1 MTREIQVQLRS
12 TVPGCFTD
20 AQWDALKRA
29 FFVMIEDQVAG
40 GDSGNSVS
48 QDLLNLASLDQ
59 RGDVFVPSVMTWQK
73 QLMWFPDTTEELV
86 FDGWRAE
93 MDPTSAYT
101 TFAAYP
107 IQANADAGTSVKG
120 EPSGTVK
127 VHPSLE
133 ISLVTST
140 EIRVKLRNAKV
151 NTPVWVRLIQHP
163 IPPQK
168 P

>member
-1 MTREIQVQLRS
+1 MIREIQVQLRS

-20 AQWDALKRA
+20 EQWNALKRA
-29 FFVMIEDQVAG
+29 FFVKIEDQA
-40 GDSGNSVS
+40 GDSAGGNSVS
-48 QDLLNLASLDQ
+48 QDSLSLASLDQ
-59 RGDVFVPSVMTWQK
+59 RGDLFVPSVMTWQK
-73 QLMWFPDTTEELV
+73 QLIWFPDTTDELV

-168 P
+168 A